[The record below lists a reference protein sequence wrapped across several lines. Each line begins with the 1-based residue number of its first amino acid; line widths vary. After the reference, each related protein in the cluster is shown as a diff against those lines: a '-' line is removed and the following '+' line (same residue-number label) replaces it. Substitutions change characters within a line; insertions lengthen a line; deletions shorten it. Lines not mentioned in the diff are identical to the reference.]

1 LSSSRTRPKIIGE
14 VEREE
19 KRMTGRA
26 DERGAALARARID
39 RVKLAEYPGAAPAT
53 IDEALE
59 VQDAMVACLGDMVVG
74 WKIGCTSAV
83 AQKALGADGPFFGP
97 IIATRCFDG
106 GATVETAPS
115 AMRIVES
122 EVALKL
128 ARALGPRDEDY
139 DVTEVMAAVGSV
151 HPAIELVNRRAPGGL
166 VEGLTWNI
174 ADCGVNDAFILGPG
188 AADIAAIDFSGLVA
202 TVEVNG
208 SPRSSGTGSSALG
221 GADRALTWLVNE
233 FRRRGR
239 TLAAGQVVTTGLITE
254 IFTADPGDRVES
266 TFEGIG
272 KVSVVIA

>member
-1 LSSSRTRPKIIGE
+1 
-14 VEREE
+14 
-19 KRMTGRA
+19 
-26 DERGAALARARID
+26 
-39 RVKLAEYPGAAPAT
+39 
-53 IDEALE
+53 
-59 VQDAMVACLGDMVVG
+59 
-74 WKIGCTSAV
+74 
-83 AQKALGADGPFFGP
+83 
-97 IIATRCFDG
+97 
-106 GATVETAPS
+106 
-115 AMRIVES
+115 
-122 EVALKL
+122 
-128 ARALGPRDEDY
+128 
-139 DVTEVMAAVGSV
+139 
-151 HPAIELVNRRAPGGL
+151 VNRRAPGGL